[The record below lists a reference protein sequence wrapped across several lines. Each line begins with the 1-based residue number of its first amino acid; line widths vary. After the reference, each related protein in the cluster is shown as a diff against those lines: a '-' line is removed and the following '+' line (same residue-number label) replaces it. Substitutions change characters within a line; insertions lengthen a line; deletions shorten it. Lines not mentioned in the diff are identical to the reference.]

1 MLMIRISTKG
11 RYGTR
16 FMLELAIQYGNG
28 PLLLKEIARRQDLS
42 EGYLQ
47 HIVDALK
54 GAGLVLS
61 SRVGHGGYSLARP
74 PESIT
79 LRDILSI
86 LEGSI
91 DLVECIDNPEVC
103 DRATNCVVRDVWR
116 DVSDGFSQSLENVS
130 LKDMVTMKRDRD
142 GSALLYEI

>member
-1 MLMIRISTKG
+1 MIRISTKG

-16 FMLELAIQYGNG
+16 FMLELAVHYGNG
-28 PLLLKEIARRQDLS
+28 PLLLKDIARRQEIS

-61 SRVGHGGYSLARP
+61 SRVGHGGYTLAKSPDRISLH
-74 PESIT
+74 
-79 LRDILSI
+79 DILGI

-91 DLVECIDNPEVC
+91 NLVECIDNTEVC
-103 DRATNCVVRDVWR
+103 DRSTSCIVRDVWK
-116 DVSDGFSQSLENVS
+116 DVSETLSHSLERITLQQMVS
-130 LKDMVTMKRDRD
+130 MKKERD